1 MQHHPPLRLGR
12 AWQPRAIRPTALGP
26 KFVGRCTQYGSC
38 AADTYK
44 VYPSVRSIPP
54 IQAGPE
60 PDRRSRVLSQNL
72 LALGF
77 TSFFT
82 DISSEMVVAIVPLFL
97 TTSLGFSFFG
107 FAAYE
112 AAYQGTN
119 AVFRLWGGSIADNRQ
134 SHKKT
139 AATGYSIS
147 AVTRLGLVMSALIAW
162 VPAVPFLLADRIGK
176 GLRTAPRDA
185 LISLSTAP
193 DRLAMAFGVHRA
205 MDTAG
210 AVLGPLVAFVV
221 LTAAPG
227 AFDAVFVIS
236 AMFAAVGVAVIWMF
250 AQEKP
255 QKRVKAN
262 VRPRII
268 DQWREVKNTKGVAGI
283 AAAVGM
289 LSVVTVG
296 DAFIYLV
303 IQQTSN
309 LSARYFPL
317 LFVGTALIY
326 LVLAMPFGRLADR
339 IGTRP
344 VFLAGNALLIIMY
357 LVLGFSELGLLASL
371 LCLGLLGAY
380 YAATDG
386 VVPAMVSQIVGPHI
400 RASGIAFITVVI
412 AVARMLSALIFASLF
427 ETLGKT
433 SAMVTLAIAM
443 GVAVLVSTQLISSRN
458 VLAND

>member
-1 MQHHPPLRLGR
+1 M
-12 AWQPRAIRPTALGP
+12 
-26 KFVGRCTQYGSC
+26 
-38 AADTYK
+38 
-44 VYPSVRSIPP
+44 YPSVRSIPP
-54 IQAGPE
+54 IPAGDNPN
-60 PDRRSRVLSQNL
+60 RRAKVLSQNL

-77 TSFFT
+77 TSFFS
-82 DISSEMVVAIVPLFL
+82 DVSSEMVVAIVPLFL
-97 TTSLGFSFFG
+97 TTSLGFSLFG

-119 AVFRLWGGSIADNRQ
+119 AVFRIWGGSIADSRQ
-134 SHKKT
+134 SHKRT

-147 AVTRLGLVMSALIAW
+147 AATRVGLVASALVGWI
-162 VPAVPFLLADRIGK
+162 PAVPFLLADRIGK

-193 DRLAMAFGVHRA
+193 SRLAMAFGIHRA

-210 AVLGPLVAFVV
+210 ALLGPLIAFLV
-221 LTAAPG
+221 LASAPG

-236 AMFAAVGVAVIWMF
+236 AIFGAVGVAVIWMF

-255 QKRVKAN
+255 QKRDESAGAQRVT
-262 VRPRII
+262 
-268 DQWREVKNTKGVAGI
+268 DQWREIAKTKGVGAI
-283 AAAVGM
+283 AAAVGL
-289 LSVVTVG
+289 LSLVTVG

-309 LSARYFPL
+309 LSAKYFPL

-326 LVLAMPFGRLADR
+326 LLLAMPFGRLADR

-344 VFLAGNALLIIMY
+344 VFLAGNALLIIIY
-357 LVLGFSELGLLASL
+357 LVMAFSSLGLAASL
-371 LCLGLLGAY
+371 LCLALLGAY

-386 VVPAMVSQIVGPHI
+386 VVSAMVSQLVGVNV

-412 AVARMLSALIFASLF
+412 ALGKMFSAIIFATLF
-427 ETLGKT
+427 ETIGKT
-433 SAMVTLAIAM
+433 SAMVALATAM
-443 GVAVLVSTQLISSRN
+443 LTVVTMSTWLLSPRN
-458 VLAND
+458 APNYD

>member
-1 MQHHPPLRLGR
+1 M
-12 AWQPRAIRPTALGP
+12 
-26 KFVGRCTQYGSC
+26 
-38 AADTYK
+38 
-44 VYPSVRSIPP
+44 
-54 IQAGPE
+54 
-60 PDRRSRVLSQNL
+60 LSHNL

-82 DISSEMVVAIVPLFL
+82 DISSEMVMAIVPLFL
-97 TTSLGFSFFG
+97 TTTLGFSLFG

-119 AVFRLWGGSIADNRQ
+119 AVFRIWGGSIADHRQ

-147 AVTRLGLVMSALIAW
+147 AVTRLGLVMSAFVAW

-210 AVLGPLVAFVV
+210 ALLGPLVAFAV
-221 LTAAPG
+221 LSAAPG

-255 QKRVKAN
+255 QKRPREN
-262 VRPRII
+262 QRPRII
-268 DQWREVKNTKGVAGI
+268 DQWREVKDTRGVARI
-283 AAAVGM
+283 AAAIAM

-296 DAFIYLV
+296 DAFIYLI
-303 IQQTSN
+303 IQQTN
-309 LSARYFPL
+309 TLSAKYFPL
-317 LFVGTALIY
+317 LFVGTALVY
-326 LVLAMPFGRLADR
+326 LALAMPFGRLADR

-344 VFLAGNALLIIMY
+344 VFLVGNALLILMY
-357 LVLGFSELGLLASL
+357 LVLGFSGLGLAASL
-371 LCLGLLGAY
+371 ICLGLLGAY

-386 VVPAMVSQIVGPHI
+386 VVPAMVSQLVGTHV

-412 AVARMLSALIFASLF
+412 AVGRMVSALVFASLF

-433 SAMVTLAIAM
+433 STMVVLSIAM
-443 GVAVLVSTQLISSRN
+443 GAAVIVATQLISSPRN
-458 VLAND
+458 VITP

>member
-1 MQHHPPLRLGR
+1 MRSVPPADSQQPAGR
-12 AWQPRAIRPTALGP
+12 HG
-26 KFVGRCTQYGSC
+26 
-38 AADTYK
+38 
-44 VYPSVRSIPP
+44 
-54 IQAGPE
+54 
-60 PDRRSRVLSQNL
+60 RVLSQNL

-97 TTSLGFSFFG
+97 TTSLGFSLFG

-119 AVFRLWGGSIADNRQ
+119 AVFRIWGGSLADNRQ
-134 SHKKT
+134 SHKRT

-147 AVTRLGLVMSALIAW
+147 AVTRLGLVASAFVAG

-193 DRLAMAFGVHRA
+193 SRLGQAFGVHRA

-210 AVLGPLVAFVV
+210 ALLGPLVAFLV

-236 AMFAAVGVAVIWMF
+236 AMFAAVGVAVIWLF

-255 QKRVKAN
+255 QRRENRQA
-262 VRPRII
+262 PRII
-268 DQWREVKNTKGVAGI
+268 QQWREVGATTGVAGI
-283 AAAVGM
+283 ASSVGM
-289 LSVVTVG
+289 LSVLTVG

-309 LSARYFPL
+309 LSARFFPL
-317 LFVGTALIY
+317 LFVGTALVY
-326 LVLAMPFGRLADR
+326 VLFAMPVGRLADR

-344 VFLAGNALLIIMY
+344 VYLAGHVVLIGLY
-357 LVLGFSELGLLASL
+357 AVVGFSSLGLVASL
-371 LCLGLLGAY
+371 VALSLLGLY

-386 VVPAMVSQIVGPHI
+386 VVPAMVSRLVAPEI
-400 RASGIAFITVVI
+400 RASGIAFVTVVI
-412 AVARMLSALIFASLF
+412 AIGRIVSAALYVALF
-427 ETLGKT
+427 ETQGAT
-433 SAMVTLAIAM
+433 TTMVVLAIAM
-443 GVAVLVSTQLISSRN
+443 LAAIALGSRLIP
-458 VLAND
+458 NDRETHD

>member
-1 MQHHPPLRLGR
+1 
-12 AWQPRAIRPTALGP
+12 
-26 KFVGRCTQYGSC
+26 
-38 AADTYK
+38 

-54 IQAGPE
+54 VEADQKTERHA
-60 PDRRSRVLSQNL
+60 RVLSQNL

-77 TSFFT
+77 TSFFS

-97 TTSLGFSFFG
+97 TTSLGFSLFG

-119 AVFRLWGGSIADNRQ
+119 AVFRIWGGSIADNRQ

-147 AVTRLGLVMSALIAW
+147 AATRVGLVASALIGW
-162 VPAVPFLLADRIGK
+162 LPAVPFLLADRIGK

-193 DRLAMAFGVHRA
+193 TRLAAAFGVHRA

-210 AVLGPLVAFVV
+210 ALLGPLVAFLV

-236 AMFAAVGVAVIWMF
+236 AMFAFLGVAVIWMF

-255 QKRVKAN
+255 QRSVEKSR
-262 VRPRII
+262 RPRIL
-268 DQWREVKNTKGVAGI
+268 DQWREVKDTSGVAGI
-283 AAAVGM
+283 ATAVGL

-296 DAFIYLV
+296 DAFIYL
-303 IQQTSN
+303 ILQQQN
-309 LSARYFPL
+309 NFSARFFPL
-317 LFVGTALIY
+317 LFVGTALAY
-326 LVLAMPFGRLADR
+326 LLLAVPFGRLADR
-339 IGTRP
+339 IGTKP
-344 VFLAGNALLIIMY
+344 VFLAGNVLLIVMY
-357 LVLGFSELGLLASL
+357 LVLAFSGLGLAASIAA
-371 LCLGLLGAY
+371 LCLLGAY

-386 VVPAMVSQIVGPHI
+386 VVPAMVSQLVGSHI

-412 AVARMLSALIFASLF
+412 AVARMISALVFATLF
-427 ETLGKT
+427 ETLGRT
-433 SAMVTLAIAM
+433 TTMVVL
-443 GVAVLVSTQLISSRN
+443 GVAMTVAVVLASKLISSREA
-458 VLAND
+458 LADV